1 MNLAFGALLIFII
14 LFPGILFR
22 KGYTSGPYSK
32 KTPGKPFFD
41 ELLQSLMPAL
51 LLQLTFFLL
60 AENLFSTNIRL
71 DTLYKLLIGNYTDI
85 SADEFILI
93 KGSISRF
100 LLYNVL
106 ILGFSYGLGTL
117 VRYLITTWK
126 LDLTVPMFR
135 FKNEWYYVLSG
146 KYLDFPSVPG
156 EAAEIELV
164 FVDVLVETKESTV
177 LYCGVLDDFILSK
190 EQDLERIYLSN
201 VYRRKLSDDVKGE
214 RPDSKSADDRYYEMP
229 GDLFV
234 IPFAQIKNIN
244 IAYYAIEKTSANAD
258 KPAAEAGKRALAQP
272 PNEGI

>member
-1 MNLAFGALLIFII
+1 MNFAFGALLIFII

-51 LLQLTFFLL
+51 LLQLTAFLL
-60 AENLFSTNIRL
+60 AEWLFAVNIRL
-71 DTLYKLLIGNYTDI
+71 NTLYKLLIGNYADI
-85 SADEFILI
+85 SAAEFSLI
-93 KGSISRF
+93 RQSIPRF

-106 ILGFSYGLGTL
+106 LLGCSYGLGLLARHL
-117 VRYLITTWK
+117 VTIWK
-126 LDLTVPMFR
+126 LDLTVPVFR
-135 FKNEWYYVLSG
+135 FKNEWYYILSG
-146 KYLDFPSVPG
+146 KYLDFPAVPG
-156 EAAEIELV
+156 EANQIELV
-164 FVDVLVETKESTV
+164 FVDVLVETKECSV

-214 RPDSKSADDRYYEMP
+214 RPDDKSADERYYEMP

-244 IAYYAIEKTSANAD
+244 IKYYTLEKTASGGNTE
-258 KPAAEAGKRALAQP
+258 KPVGEAQQREP
-272 PNEGI
+272 E